1 MAEFNE
7 KDYKS
12 FFAEF
17 EKAYNEYE
25 NKVKERRAR
34 GIHDYNVFDV
44 LETKEVKHSK
54 FIASLLDPKGLHYQG
69 DLFLREF
76 INACGISDFGLDA
89 SNALV
94 YREYKNIDIYI
105 TDGDKHI
112 MIENKL
118 WTGDHNEQVAR
129 YIRTII
135 DENKDELNKDEL
147 NKDELNKDELNEIYE
162 RILVLYLTPF
172 DYVIEKLG
180 GIDAVKNNSLIIDNN
195 EIAFKH
201 ISYKKEIIEWLCRVK
216 DEITNLMDL
225 TAIISQYEKAVK
237 ILTNQGEKM
246 ANDIVKEQIRSN
258 YELCAAI
265 YDNFKSVE
273 IELTNNFF
281 EKVYSE
287 LNNNLEIQDNWK
299 LSFNKFENKNICV
312 IEITPEE
319 LKYNKYVRFVVER
332 KTNEILYGFLK
343 NNEEIKLK
351 DMNIQ
356 AQYYDWY
363 LAGDFAFE
371 SMTLKDFIL
380 KNIKNENSVEE
391 YINRILSDIKKGK
404 DKLKE
409 INNKIN
415 GD

>member
-34 GIHDYNVFDV
+34 GIHDYNIFDV

-94 YREYKNIDIYI
+94 YREYENIDIYI

-112 MIENKL
+112 IIENKL
-118 WTGDHNEQVAR
+118 WTSDHDEQVAR

-135 DENKDELNKDEL
+135 GEIGEQNEDSLS
-147 NKDELNKDELNEIYE
+147 EIYE
-162 RILVLYLTPF
+162 RILVLYLTPS
-172 DYVIEKLG
+172 DDVIKKLD
-180 GIDAVKNNSLIIDNN
+180 GIDEVKNDSLIIDNN

-237 ILTNQGEKM
+237 ILTNQGERM

-371 SMTLKDFIL
+371 SMTPKDFIL
-380 KNIKNENSVEE
+380 KNIENENSVEE